1 MAYDLAN
8 RLCAVAQGQGP
19 LTGVSLP
26 NCNGAVGTLAGVEE
40 TRYAFLGY
48 NRDRE
53 TQVVDGLVSSG
64 RVYDYDGA
72 NRLSTVDRTDG
83 QSTTLSTLTYGYD
96 NNGNTLS
103 VTDSTA
109 PTETMGFV
117 YNPRDQLVQVTR
129 GPPGA
134 EAILGRYDYDAQG
147 RRIRTEALGALTEEV
162 YDGIALLA
170 RYQGGNDDAFVHRGP
185 SGELLGVEAPSTPMH
200 WVHTD
205 VLGSPIVRTDDLGG
219 VVSSTRYGVF
229 GDVALHEE
237 SGATPGPRF
246 GFTGHQYDAGTE
258 LVYANARYYQPG
270 LGRFLT
276 QDAFLG
282 RPEQPASLHR
292 YLYAAHSPAVLIDE
306 TGLCFGTPEE
316 IAECERFRNFSG
328 GIATPQEFVLSDVD
342 AARTRRL
349 EQSTQFARRLPDE
362 VDAIMGALAGL
373 SDREARGGCRK
384 GSGRFRRSTHRLR
397 GQGPPRVRPAQLSR
411 SSVGRWRT
419 MAGSTRFRASVAG
432 TWSLS
437 GAPRFPPSCRLEPG
451 LR

>member
-1 MAYDLAN
+1 M
-8 RLCAVAQGQGP
+8 
-19 LTGVSLP
+19 
-26 NCNGAVGTLAGVEE
+26 
-40 TRYAFLGY
+40 
-48 NRDRE
+48 
-53 TQVVDGLVSSG
+53 
-64 RVYDYDGA
+64 
-72 NRLSTVDRTDG
+72 
-83 QSTTLSTLTYGYD
+83 
-96 NNGNTLS
+96 
-103 VTDSTA
+103 TDSTA

-147 RRIRTEALGALTEEV
+147 QRIRTEALGALTEEV

-270 LGRFLT
+270 LG
-276 QDAFLG
+276 
-282 RPEQPASLHR
+282 
-292 YLYAAHSPAVLIDE
+292 
-306 TGLCFGTPEE
+306 
-316 IAECERFRNFSG
+316 
-328 GIATPQEFVLSDVD
+328 
-342 AARTRRL
+342 
-349 EQSTQFARRLPDE
+349 
-362 VDAIMGALAGL
+362 
-373 SDREARGGCRK
+373 
-384 GSGRFRRSTHRLR
+384 GS
-397 GQGPPRVRPAQLSR
+397 
-411 SSVGRWRT
+411 
-419 MAGSTRFRASVAG
+419 
-432 TWSLS
+432 
-437 GAPRFPPSCRLEPG
+437 
-451 LR
+451 

>member
-1 MAYDLAN
+1 MGLLLVWVSAWLVPAAAGALSAVGTSQANYQYTPDGRLNFMTHPNGVDTDYSYTPQNRVASIEHSLGVTRLAEYAYTYDPDGNRLSETATQVEGGALVQQTRQMAYDLAN

-26 NCNGAVGTLAGVEE
+26 NCNGAVGTLTGVEE

-64 RVYDYDGA
+64 RVYDYDAA

-96 NNGNTLS
+96 PNGNTLS

-147 RRIRTEALGALTEEV
+147 QRIRTEALGALTEEV

-258 LVYANARYYQPG
+258 LVYANAR
-270 LGRFLT
+270 
-276 QDAFLG
+276 
-282 RPEQPASLHR
+282 
-292 YLYAAHSPAVLIDE
+292 
-306 TGLCFGTPEE
+306 
-316 IAECERFRNFSG
+316 
-328 GIATPQEFVLSDVD
+328 LSFPK
-342 AARTRRL
+342 TL
-349 EQSTQFARRLPDE
+349 
-362 VDAIMGALAGL
+362 
-373 SDREARGGCRK
+373 
-384 GSGRFRRSTHRLR
+384 
-397 GQGPPRVRPAQLSR
+397 
-411 SSVGRWRT
+411 
-419 MAGSTRFRASVAG
+419 SVARCE
-432 TWSLS
+432 L
-437 GAPRFPPSCRLEPG
+437 
-451 LR
+451 